1 MRSFA
6 PVIGLERQE
15 DWERHLKGVL
25 ARLKPE
31 DELEALLA
39 ERIAQ
44 LLWRLTRVLVF
55 ETHSIEVGLAKITNE
70 WEAHHRFS
78 LQLATLPTYAD
89 AADRTPEQVWVT
101 RRQAEKRLPDE
112 KVLDR
117 VMRYEAHLQRQ
128 LVRMLQELEAVQAR
142 RVAGG

>member
-1 MRSFA
+1 MARGSGGGPKTGEGKAVSRLNAVEHGMRSFA

-78 LQLATLPTYAD
+78 LQLA
-89 AADRTPEQVWVT
+89 
-101 RRQAEKRLPDE
+101 
-112 KVLDR
+112 
-117 VMRYEAHLQRQ
+117 
-128 LVRMLQELEAVQAR
+128 
-142 RVAGG
+142 